1 MWGTVGF
8 LSDIFVPSL
17 FLMRR
22 LIILFFF
29 FNAFLFLYYN
39 VRVKS
44 SLESVR
50 INIAIYIV
58 TNSFYREVESNR
70 TLIIENSSKFH

>member
-1 MWGTVGF
+1 MWDTVGF

-39 VRVKS
+39 IRVKS

-50 INIAIYIV
+50 INIAI
-58 TNSFYREVESNR
+58 
-70 TLIIENSSKFH
+70 